1 MSTKGLVDVSP
12 RLTSGTTVGLSGL
25 LGTSSVK
32 SATVATAAL
41 GAVLTGGVGETLL
54 S

>member
-1 MSTKGLVDVSP
+1 MSTKGPVDASP
-12 RLTSGTTVGLSGL
+12 RLTSGTAVGLSGL
-25 LGTSSVK
+25 LGTCSVE
-32 SATVATAAL
+32 STTVATAAL